1 MTSDEFLTFAKQY
14 VIRPTVDINDD
25 LAKGVEELFDQV
37 HQHDPSI
44 HYIPPTDRHVLN
56 ERFNAIYL
64 GETLSYAIT
73 QIENECS
80 VAFAITDREDD
91 GIDVTLEYYP
101 RIFSFEE
108 VIRYRRS
115 HPE

>member
-1 MTSDEFLTFAKQY
+1 MTSDEFLTFAKHY
-14 VIRPTVDINDD
+14 VIRPTVDIDGD
-25 LAKGVEELFDQV
+25 LAKGVAELFEQV
-37 HQHDPSI
+37 QQHEPSI
-44 HYIPPTDRHVLN
+44 YYVPPTDKRVLN
-56 ERFNAIYL
+56 EHFSEIYL
-64 GETLSYAIT
+64 GETLSHAIT

-80 VAFAITDREDD
+80 VCFSITDREDE

-108 VIRYRRS
+108 VIRYRRT